1 MEDKLSSLTEVLKS
15 KRNGQMLFAILQTEK
30 IQENESLRKIEK

>member
-1 MEDKLSSLTEVLKS
+1 MVLKS
-15 KRNGQMLFAILQTEK
+15 QRNGQMLFAILQTEK